1 MQPRPL
7 PIVIRAITSQTHPQY
22 VLGAFTPV
30 LRTVHLW
37 FHPSR
42 QMLMAGPYTPDVLLE
57 IMDCPTPEKKNHEKR
72 KKKKKCGWSMVVG
85 RGKEGRM
92 EIRIEPERALCLML
106 ATFAL
111 EWRSNYPLV
120 FGASV
125 PRSQQPLGPCRHW
138 ASRASCLPNTCRY
151 TGWAN
156 SPTTREPD
164 ERAGNRCQKPWKDLC
179 KDRRE
184 V

>member
-1 MQPRPL
+1 
-7 PIVIRAITSQTHPQY
+7 
-22 VLGAFTPV
+22 
-30 LRTVHLW
+30 
-37 FHPSR
+37 
-42 QMLMAGPYTPDVLLE
+42 
-57 IMDCPTPEKKNHEKR
+57 
-72 KKKKKCGWSMVVG
+72 
-85 RGKEGRM
+85 
-92 EIRIEPERALCLML
+92 ML

-111 EWRSNYPLV
+111 EWRSNYPSV

-164 ERAGNRCQKPWKDLC
+164 ERAGNCCQKPCKDLC
-179 KDRRE
+179 KDREMQGCVRWTHLNPSYLPVYVLNSTPLLIPEINLYDLDARDKLQATVSRWWKLE
-184 V
+184 VCFGECLNVFRKCRFPPHISVNISAQCLDLFFFLIWSL